1 MKRVRLLVV
10 PLLLAVASIA
20 AALEVNTASQAE
32 LESLK
37 GVGTVLSAK
46 LIKARSVQAFTDWSD
61 LMKRVPGVRA
71 ATAARLSAGGL
82 TVAGAPYADAAAA
95 AAAVAGKAAAS
106 AGAATPR

>member
-1 MKRVRLLVV
+1 MKRARLLVV

-37 GVGTVLSAK
+37 GVRTVLSAK

-61 LMKRVPGVRA
+61 LMKRMPGVRA

>member
-1 MKRVRLLVV
+1 MKRARLLVM

>member
-1 MKRVRLLVV
+1 MKRARLLVV
-10 PLLLAVASIA
+10 PLLLAEASIA
-20 AALEVNTASQAE
+20 AALEINTASQAE

>member
-1 MKRVRLLVV
+1 MKRARLLVV

-61 LMKRVPGVRA
+61 LMKRVPGVRT

>member
-1 MKRVRLLVV
+1 MKRARLLVV

-95 AAAVAGKAAAS
+95 AAAAAGKAAAS

>member
-1 MKRVRLLVV
+1 MKRARLLVV

-46 LIKARSVQAFTDWSD
+46 LVKARSVQAFTDWSD

>member
-1 MKRVRLLVV
+1 MKRARLLVV

-20 AALEVNTASQAE
+20 AALEINTASQAE

>member
-1 MKRVRLLVV
+1 MKRARLLVV

-61 LMKRVPGVRA
+61 LMKRVPGMRA